1 MLHPEDFDLV
11 MATMQRN
18 LKGETDFYQCPQRP
32 LCKDGSYKWI
42 LDRGRAMFNAEGE
55 AIRMAGSHTDITEQ
69 RVAEACIEDRNAQ
82 LDTIFSLSP
91 DGFVAFDANRRVK
104 FANPAYL
111 QLTGQKHAEI
121 IGIGE
126 EAFFAS
132 LSAICLPTANACGIK
147 EIRERV
153 LDESDLLASH
163 DSHRIYLA
171 GDIPRVLELKFRLA
185 NAKTVSQILYVRD
198 ITHEVEI
205 ARIKSD
211 FLAHA
216 AHELRTPMASIFG
229 FSELLITNEFDSEI
243 RRDLLQTIHTQT
255 AGVIEIINE
264 LLDLARIESRRGKD
278 FNIEALALDCIID
291 DVLENMQ
298 IDPARWP
305 VVVDLPADL
314 KLVMVD
320 AAKLR
325 QTLTNVIGNAVKYSP
340 DGGAIKIHANFLA
353 DSSNAQVAITVTDT
367 GIGMTAEQTA
377 RIFERFYRADG
388 SGNIPGS
395 GLGMTIVKEI
405 IDVIDGRIEIN
416 SALGEGTSVT
426 LLLPA
431 AG

>member
-1 MLHPEDFDLV
+1 
-11 MATMQRN
+11 
-18 LKGETDFYQCPQRP
+18 
-32 LCKDGSYKWI
+32 
-42 LDRGRAMFNAEGE
+42 
-55 AIRMAGSHTDITEQ
+55 
-69 RVAEACIEDRNAQ
+69 
-82 LDTIFSLSP
+82 
-91 DGFVAFDANRRVK
+91 
-104 FANPAYL
+104 
-111 QLTGQKHAEI
+111 
-121 IGIGE
+121 
-126 EAFFAS
+126 
-132 LSAICLPTANACGIK
+132 
-147 EIRERV
+147 
-153 LDESDLLASH
+153 
-163 DSHRIYLA
+163 
-171 GDIPRVLELKFRLA
+171 
-185 NAKTVSQILYVRD
+185 
-198 ITHEVEI
+198 
-205 ARIKSD
+205 
-211 FLAHA
+211 
-216 AHELRTPMASIFG
+216 MASIFG